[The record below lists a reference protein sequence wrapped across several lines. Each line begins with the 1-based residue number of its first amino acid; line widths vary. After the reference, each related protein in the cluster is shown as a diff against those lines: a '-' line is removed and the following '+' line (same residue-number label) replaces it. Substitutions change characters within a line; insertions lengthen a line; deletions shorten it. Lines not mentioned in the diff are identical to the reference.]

1 MRNNNGNK
9 RVINYKGK
17 NISLTLKGNNDEI
30 SKKINKNLFFYRPK
44 SAYGYNRISY
54 RKAQY

>member
-30 SKKINKNLFFYRPK
+30 SKKIN
-44 SAYGYNRISY
+44 
-54 RKAQY
+54 